1 MTSKKKTTTKL
12 ANKSV
17 SKKTTA
23 KKIVLKK
30 SRKTKSKLSKAA
42 TATSET
48 SIVSMLS
55 ETRVFNPPKEF
66 AKNALIG
73 SEKQYLK
80 MWNESVKN
88 PDKFWGTQAKTN
100 LEWMKPFK
108 SVLDWKPPY
117 AKWFNGGKLNVSVN
131 CLDRHC
137 LTERRN
143 KAALIWEGEPGDT
156 RVLTYNDL
164 LREVCKC
171 ANALKSM
178 GVRAGD
184 RVAIYMPMIPETAIA
199 MLACTRIGAMHTV
212 VFGGFSSEALADR
225 CNDSQAS
232 VIITADG
239 GYRKGAAVPLKKNV
253 DHALEK
259 TTTVTQV
266 LVVKRTGESVTMT
279 SGRDHW
285 WHDVVNPQSGTCEPF
300 AADSEHPLFLLYTS
314 GSTGKPKGILHTTA
328 GYLLGAALSYKYVF
342 DAKETDTYWCTA
354 DAGWVTGHSYVL
366 YGPLANGATT
376 VMYEGAPNFPDW
388 GRLWNIVEKYHVTV
402 LYTAPTAIRACIRAG
417 DEWPRKSNLSSLRLL
432 GSVGEP
438 INPEAWIWY
447 HDVIGGRRCPIVDT
461 WWQTETGGIMIS
473 PLPGAI
479 PQLPGSATRPFFG
492 IVPEIVDKNGKPVP
506 KGHGGFLVI
515 KKPWPGML
523 RTIWGDDERFKN
535 AYWSQVPG
543 VYFTGDGARQD
554 KKGNFW
560 IMGRIDDVLNVSG
573 HRLSTMEIES
583 AIVSYDL
590 VAEAAVVGR
599 PDDLKGEG
607 IVCFVTLKSGSKPSA
622 EVKEKLIKHVV
633 QQIGALA
640 RPDEIRFADALP
652 KTRSGKIMRRL
663 LRDIA
668 AGKQSSGDT
677 TTLEDL
683 SVLAALRADED

>member
-1 MTSKKKTTTKL
+1 MSSTKKKARNKPK
-12 ANKSV
+12 KSV
-17 SKKTTA
+17 ARKSESSA
-23 KKIVLKK
+23 QRK
-30 SRKTKSKLSKAA
+30 SRQAA
-42 TATSET
+42 PTSET
-48 SIVSMLS
+48 SIVSILS
-55 ETRVFNPPKEF
+55 ESRVFNPPKSF
-66 AKNALIG
+66 AKNAIVG
-73 SEKQYLK
+73 SELQYKK

-88 PDKFWGTQAKTN
+88 PTEFWSKQAKEN

-108 SVLDWKPPY
+108 TVLTWKPPY
-117 AKWFNGGKLNVSVN
+117 AKWFEGGKLNVSVN
-131 CLDRHC
+131 CIDRHC
-137 LTERRN
+137 RTERRN
-143 KAALIWEGEPGDT
+143 KAALIWEGEPGDS

-164 LREVCKC
+164 LREVSKC
-171 ANALKSM
+171 ANALKSL
-178 GVRAGD
+178 GVQAGN
-184 RVAIYMPMIPETAIA
+184 RVAIYMPMIPEIAIA

-239 GYRKGAAVPLKKNV
+239 GYRKGNSVPLKKNV
-253 DHALEK
+253 DLALEK
-259 TTTVTQV
+259 TTSVKSV
-266 LVVKRTGESVTMT
+266 LVVKRTGENVSMKAD
-279 SGRDHW
+279 RDHW
-285 WHDVVNPQSGTCEPF
+285 WHELVNHQSGACEPY

-314 GSTGKPKGILHTTA
+314 GSTGKPKGILHTTG
-328 GYLLGAALSYKYVF
+328 GYLLGATVSYKYVF
-342 DAKETDTYWCTA
+342 DLKETDTYWCTA
-354 DAGWVTGHSYVL
+354 DAGWVTGHSYIV
-366 YGPLANGATT
+366 YGPLSNGATT

-388 GRLWNIVEKYHVTV
+388 GRLWSIIEKYQVSI
-402 LYTAPTAIRACIRAG
+402 LYTAPTGIRACIKAG
-417 DEWPRKSNLSSLRLL
+417 ESWPKKYNLKSLRLL

-447 HDVIGGRRCPIVDT
+447 HEVIGEKKCPIVDT
-461 WWQTETGGIMIS
+461 WWQTETGGMMIT

-479 PQLPGSATRPFFG
+479 PQIPGSATKPFFG
-492 IVPEIVDKNGKPVP
+492 IDPEIVDKNGKPVP
-506 KGHGGFLVI
+506 KGQGGFLVI
-515 KKPWPGML
+515 KKPWPSML
-523 RTIWGDDERFKN
+523 RNIWGDDERFKA

-543 VYFTGDGARQD
+543 MYFTGDGARQD

-583 AIVSYDL
+583 ALVSHEL

-607 IVCFVTLKSGSKPSA
+607 IICFVTLKAGGSPSKD
-622 EVKEKLIKHVV
+622 VKEKLSKHVV
-633 QQIGALA
+633 SQIGALA

-663 LRDIA
+663 LRDVA
-668 AGKQSSGDT
+668 AGKQSTQDT

-683 SVLAALRADED
+683 SVLAALKTDED